1 MPEPTP
7 VASSVESLSTPRTT
21 ATTTTTYDPEPGTT
35 WLSDREPTAGTTP
48 DTENDRGPWTSGR
61 ANVRG
66 NMREKAWRVSG
77 AWCGKAQ
84 LAFTLDRQF
93 TRLTA
98 QVAIA
103 GDSPDTRPLDFYVMT
118 DGTRS
123 VEFQHVGKAP
133 QPVDIALTGVQS
145 LAIGVEPPD
154 GDATRCPGPERV
166 AVWVEARLIPLR

>member
-1 MPEPTP
+1 MASTVEAPPTP
-7 VASSVESLSTPRTT
+7 GTT

-35 WLSDREPTAGTTP
+35 WLSDRQPVDDPP
-48 DTENDRGPWTSGR
+48 DGGSDRGAWTSGS

-66 NMREKAWRVSG
+66 QTRAKAWRATG

-84 LAFTLDRQF
+84 LAFTLDGQF

-103 GDSPDTRPLDFYVMT
+103 GDSPDTRPLDFYVIT

-133 QPVDIALTGVQS
+133 QPVDVALAGVHT

-154 GDATRCPGPERV
+154 GDSTRCPGPERV
-166 AVWVEARLIPLR
+166 AVWVEARLVPVR